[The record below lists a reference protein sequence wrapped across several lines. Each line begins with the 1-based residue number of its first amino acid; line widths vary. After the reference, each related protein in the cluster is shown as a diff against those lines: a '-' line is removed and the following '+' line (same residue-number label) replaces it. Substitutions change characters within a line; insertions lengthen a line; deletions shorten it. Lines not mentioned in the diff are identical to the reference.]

1 MSTINGI
8 LNGLKVTSKGIVASV
23 QIHPL
28 PDGIELRADAH
39 DYDWGDFVAA
49 EELMQQVVDAL
60 SIYYHVPHEIGI
72 NRKWFPL
79 PDGSVNG
86 TKPIDLKKVGTAH
99 DLLEASNTSRI
110 LRSVLRVV
118 QRADQ
123 CENWSDRLLLLW
135 MAFNTLYSTSNR
147 SAERAKIEHYIADR
161 HFTLEEIK
169 PWVDSWLETDGFEG
183 LITSSL
189 TLHKWNMSVIFI
201 AEELSGAV
209 ENVVKLGQG
218 YEDFMSKLLLTI
230 YALRNRFFYGEE
242 RVDEQELEKAIVM
255 AARSLDFVVRA
266 SVQKNLGLA
275 VTSADGKPISIAA

>member
-8 LNGLKVTSKGIVASV
+8 LNGLKLTARGVVASV
-23 QIHPL
+23 QVHPL
-28 PDGIELRADAH
+28 PDGIELTADAPT
-39 DYDWGDFVAA
+39 YEWGEFVAA
-49 EELMQQVVDAL
+49 EELLQQVVDAL

-72 NRKWFPL
+72 NRKWYPL
-79 PDGSVNG
+79 PVDTVNG
-86 TKPIDLKKVGTAH
+86 INSIDLKKVETAH
-99 DLLEASNTSRI
+99 DMLEASNTSRI

-147 SAERAKIEHYIADR
+147 SAERAKIEHYINDR
-161 HFTLEEIK
+161 HFALEEIK
-169 PWVDSWLETDGFEG
+169 PWVDAWLATDGFEG

-189 TLHKWNMSVIFI
+189 TLHRWNMSVIFI
-201 AEELSGAV
+201 AEDFSDAV
-209 ENVVKLGQG
+209 ENVVKAGEG
-218 YEDFMSKLLLTI
+218 YHDLMAKLLLTI

-266 SVQKNLGLA
+266 SVQKSLGLA
-275 VTSADGKPISIAA
+275 VTSADSEPTSIAA